1 MILLEAQTPSTVT
14 VVGLGIGTVFF
25 GLICLIAICYL
36 LGFIM
41 KKLGKNAADK
51 EPAAVNNAP
60 AVSTPGTSAS
70 EPTVNRQELIAAVSA
85 VIAEELGQ
93 DVEAIRIKS
102 IKKL

>member
-1 MILLEAQTPSTVT
+1 MILLEAQTPSTAT
-14 VVGLGIGTVFF
+14 VVGLGIGMVFF

-41 KKLGKNAADK
+41 KKVNNGTADK
-51 EPAAVNNAP
+51 EPATASTAP
-60 AVSTPGTSAS
+60 AVSAPVS
-70 EPTVNRQELIAAVSA
+70 ETIVNRQELIAAVSA

>member
-1 MILLEAQTPSTVT
+1 MILLEAQTPSTAT

-41 KKLGKNAADK
+41 TRVSKGKADK
-51 EPAAVNNAP
+51 EPATVNAAP
-60 AVSTPGTSAS
+60 AVNSAPAS
-70 EPTVNRQELIAAVSA
+70 EPIVNRQELIAAVSA

>member
-1 MILLEAQTPSTVT
+1 MILLEAQTPSTAT

-41 KKLGKNAADK
+41 TRINKDKADK
-51 EPAAVNNAP
+51 EPATVATSPVVSAP
-60 AVSTPGTSAS
+60 AS

>member
-1 MILLEAQTPSTVT
+1 MILLEAQTPSTGT

-41 KKLGKNAADK
+41 TRVNKGKADK
-51 EPAAVNNAP
+51 EPATANTTP
-60 AVSTPGTSAS
+60 AVSAPAN
-70 EPTVNRQELIAAVSA
+70 EPIVNRQELIAAVSA

>member
-41 KKLGKNAADK
+41 TKLSKSKADK
-51 EPAAVNNAP
+51 EPATADAVTATAVNAP
-60 AVSTPGTSAS
+60 AS
-70 EPTVNRQELIAAVSA
+70 EPIVNRQELIAAVSA

>member
-1 MILLEAQTPSTVT
+1 MILLEAQTPSTGT

-41 KKLGKNAADK
+41 KKVNKSTADK
-51 EPAAVNNAP
+51 EPATVTASP
-60 AVSTPGTSAS
+60 AVSAPTA
-70 EPTVNRQELIAAVSA
+70 EPIVNRQELIAAVSA

>member
-41 KKLGKNAADK
+41 KQLNKNKADK
-51 EPAAVNNAP
+51 EPVTVSTAS
-60 AVSTPGTSAS
+60 AVSAPTT
-70 EPTVNRQELIAAVSA
+70 EPIVNRQELIAAVSA